1 MIKKIL
7 TVTTIGL
14 LGVTTTLGTV
24 KAQNSFLIQN
34 TTNIH
39 NAEIKSDSWL
49 SKEKQNHIKKIKHQ
63 TIKKYQLLIQRL

>member
-49 SKEKQNHIKKIKHQ
+49 SKD
-63 TIKKYQLLIQRL
+63 